1 MTIGTLVI
9 DNTEFVVVP
18 KAEWL
23 RLVGQTGP
31 ETLSPARQSVREG
44 IGRDLRKARE
54 HAGLTQAELAKKL
67 KKSQAMVSGAEKGT
81 VKTGWPYAKAVLKA
95 CGLPEEWKPQDNNQV

>member
-9 DNTEFVVVP
+9 DNTEFVVLP

-23 RLVGQTGP
+23 RLTGQAMPGA
-31 ETLSPARQSVREG
+31 LSPARQSVQES
-44 IGRDLRKARE
+44 IGRDLRKARD

-67 KKSQAMVSGAEKGT
+67 KKSQAMVSGAENGT

-95 CGLPEEWKPQDNNQV
+95 CGLSEDWKAPE

>member
-9 DNTEFVVVP
+9 DNMEFVVLP

-23 RLVGQTGP
+23 RLTGLP
-31 ETLSPARQSVREG
+31 APLPLSPARQRVRES
-44 IGRDLRKARE
+44 IGVDLRKARE
-54 HAGLTQAELAKKL
+54 AAGLTQSQLARL
-67 KKSQAMVSGAEKGT
+67 LSKSQAMVSGAENGT

-95 CGLPEEWKPQDNNQV
+95 CGLPEDWQAPI

>member
-1 MTIGTLVI
+1 MTVGTLMI
-9 DNTEFVVVP
+9 DNVAFVVVP

-23 RLVGQTGP
+23 RLLGKAAP
-31 ETLSPARQSVREG
+31 EALSPARQSVRES

-54 HAGLTQAELAKKL
+54 AAGLTQAELAKKL
-67 KKSQAMVSGAEKGT
+67 RKSQAMVSGAENGT

-95 CGLPEEWKPQDNNQV
+95 CGLPEDWKAPS